1 MISSLK
7 NTKKLRKCLINNQEF
22 HKEYLFTQNGNPFV
36 FQLNNTTIT
45 KSNLE
50 QNYFLIKTTD
60 DYLMKFLKKLKI
72 ENFNSAYF
80 CYLNE
85 SCKFFGL
92 SREETEQT
100 LKEQSIVDLIILP
113 KLKTEIII
121 DEQVNTIKFEILQLK
136 KHDFE
141 FNISQ
146 TQFPKTVEKSV
157 EKPVEQPVEKKDQ
170 LPEKY
175 QKMKR
180 MGIPMEAIKQKMA
193 MDMNQPPKAVLFNSI
208 VLKKTEPIKSKPK
221 TNQFGISLDQIQSI
235 LKKLKPIA

>member
-1 MISSLK
+1 MILSLK

-36 FQLNNTTIT
+36 FQLNNATIT

-50 QNYFLIKTTD
+50 QNYFIIKTSD
-60 DYLMKFLKKLKI
+60 EYLLKFLKKLKI

-92 SREETEQT
+92 SKEETEQT
-100 LKEQSIVDLIILP
+100 LKEQSIVDLIIFP

-141 FNISQ
+141 FNINQ
-146 TQFPKTVEKSV
+146 TQFPNSV
-157 EKPVEQPVEKKDQ
+157 EKPVEKKDE

-175 QKMKR
+175 QKMLK
-180 MGIPMEAIKQKMA
+180 MGIPMDAIKQKMA
-193 MDMNQPPKAVLFNSI
+193 MDINQPPKAVLLNSI
-208 VLKKTEPIKSKPK
+208 VLKKTEPIKSKQK
-221 TNQFGISLDQIQSI
+221 TNQFGVSLDQIQSI
-235 LKKLKPIA
+235 LKNLKPIA

>member
-1 MISSLK
+1 MITSLK

-22 HKEYLFTQNGNPFV
+22 HKEYLFTQNGSPFV
-36 FQLNNTTIT
+36 FQLNNATIT

-60 DYLMKFLKKLKI
+60 EYLMKFVKKLKI

-92 SREETEQT
+92 TREETDQT

-136 KHDFE
+136 KHEFE

-146 TQFPKTVEKSV
+146 TQSPKPLEKPV
-157 EKPVEQPVEKKDQ
+157 EKPVEKKDE

-175 QKMKR
+175 QKMLK
-180 MGIPMEAIKQKMA
+180 MGIPMDAIKQKMA
-193 MDMNQPPKAVLFNSI
+193 MDNMNQPPKAALLNSI

-221 TNQFGISLDQIQSI
+221 TNQFGVSLDQIQSI
-235 LKKLKPIA
+235 LKKLRPIA

>member
-7 NTKKLRKCLINNQEF
+7 NTKKLRKCLINNRDF

-36 FQLNNTTIT
+36 FQLNNATIT

-146 TQFPKTVEKSV
+146 TQFPKTVENPV
-157 EKPVEQPVEKKDQ
+157 EKPVEKKDE

-175 QKMKR
+175 QKMHK

-193 MDMNQPPKAVLFNSI
+193 MDMNQPPKAALLNSI

>member
-193 MDMNQPPKAVLFNSI
+193 MDMNQPPNAALLNSI
-208 VLKKTEPIKSKPK
+208 VLKKTEPIKSKQK
-221 TNQFGISLDQIQSI
+221 TNQFGVSLDQIQSI

>member
-1 MISSLK
+1 MITSLK

-36 FQLNNTTIT
+36 FQLNNATIT

-50 QNYFLIKTTD
+50 QNYFLIKTSD
-60 DYLMKFLKKLKI
+60 EHLMKFLKKLKI

-92 SREETEQT
+92 SKEETEQT
-100 LKEQSIVDLIILP
+100 LKEQSIVDLIIFP

-141 FNISQ
+141 FNINQ
-146 TQFPKTVEKSV
+146 TQFPNSV
-157 EKPVEQPVEKKDQ
+157 EKPVEKKDD

-175 QKMKR
+175 QKMLK
-180 MGIPMEAIKQKMA
+180 MGIPMDAIKQKMA
-193 MDMNQPPKAVLFNSI
+193 MDINQPPKAVLLNSI
-208 VLKKTEPIKSKPK
+208 VLKKTEPIKSKQK
-221 TNQFGISLDQIQSI
+221 TNQFGVSLDQIQSI
-235 LKKLKPIA
+235 LKNLKPIA